1 MTKKRLPKISKD
13 NDLVTCRK
21 CGKEKPRAD
30 FKEYVFRKVRNSKG
44 VLVEYKN
51 ITPCYDCRCIER
63 RSKYGVDRT
72 GKPRTRPEKGS
83 SYRDVNYGFVFESDP
98 NKWCNGN
105 IIKNL

>member
-1 MTKKRLPKISKD
+1 MKSEF
-13 NDLVTCRK
+13 VTCRK

-30 FKEYVFRKVRNSKG
+30 FKEYVFRKKYNSKG

-51 ITPCYDCRCIER
+51 ITPCYDCRAIER

-72 GKPRTRPEKGS
+72 GKPRTRPVKES
-83 SYRDVNYGFVFESDP
+83 SYREVKYDWFFSSDP

-105 IIKNL
+105 VIKV

>member
-1 MTKKRLPKISKD
+1 MKS
-13 NDLVTCRK
+13 DLVTCRK

-30 FKEYVFRKVRNSKG
+30 FKEYVFRKKYNSKG

-72 GKPRTRPEKGS
+72 GKPRTRPVKES
-83 SYRDVNYGFVFESDP
+83 SYPEINNSWFFSSDP
-98 NKWCNGN
+98 NNWCNGN
-105 IIKNL
+105 IIKTI